1 MLESLGYKIPDDKG
15 ETFSQI
21 SCGVHLLYGTAIN
34 EAEELLKMVAQR
46 KCFDPVTQKTY
57 PYACA
62 SLVFSDA
69 DFNSDVSDGKTYGG
83 RNFALYIK
91 EHTLGHLTESPPV
104 RNPNSG
110 NTIRTWIWDVDWS
123 ALNSWYAERT
133 K

>member
-1 MLESLGYKIPDDKG
+1 MFESLGKKIPDYTG

-21 SCGVHLLYGTAIN
+21 SCGVHLLYGTAVN
-34 EAEELLKMVAQR
+34 PTEKLLEMVAQR
-46 KCFDPVTQKTY
+46 KCLDPATQKTY
-57 PYACA
+57 PYPCA

-69 DFNSDVSDGKTYGG
+69 DIYSDVSDGKTYGG

-91 EHTLGHLTESPPV
+91 EHNLGHLTESPPV

-110 NTIRTWIWDVDWS
+110 HTIRTWIWDVDWT
-123 ALNSWYAERT
+123 ALNAWYAERT